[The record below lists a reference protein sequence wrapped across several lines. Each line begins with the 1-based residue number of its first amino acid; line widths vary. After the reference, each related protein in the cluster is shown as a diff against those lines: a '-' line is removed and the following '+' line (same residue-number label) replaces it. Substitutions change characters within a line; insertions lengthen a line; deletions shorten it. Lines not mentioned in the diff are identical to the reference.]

1 MGQRGPKALPANVHV
16 LRGNPSKLPSG
27 QLMDSL
33 QPEIEIPGCPTHLLP
48 DAKKEWKRITP
59 ELKRYGLVSMLDR
72 AALQAYCQSYAE
84 MVFAEKRLNA
94 EIRRESKK
102 REETEGAGQEY
113 TGGDGFMVTTTN
125 GNLVYSHWWVI
136 ANKARVQVDRFLAN
150 FGMSP
155 SARGR
160 VTTSNHL
167 QRSLFDDPESEEG
180 DKGFGG
186 I

>member
-1 MGQRGPKALPANVHV
+1 MGTRGPKPLPSNVHW
-16 LRGNPSKLPSG
+16 LGGNPSKKTAA

-33 QPEIEIPGCPTHLLP
+33 QPEIEIPGCPPHLLP
-48 DAKKEWKRITP
+48 DAKKEWKRIAP
-59 ELKRYGLVSMLDR
+59 ELKRYGLISKLDR

-84 MVFAEKRLNA
+84 MIFAEKRLNT
-94 EIRRESKK
+94 EIK
-102 REETEGAGQEY
+102 REARKREDDEASGREY
-113 TGGDGFMVTTTN
+113 TGGDGFMVKTIN

-155 SARGR
+155 SSRGR
-160 VTTSNHL
+160 VNPSNHL
-167 QRSLFDDPESEEG
+167 QRSLFGDEGEREG
-180 DKGFGG
+180 DQGFDG

>member
-1 MGQRGPKALPANVHV
+1 MGARGPKSLPANVHV
-16 LRGNPSKLPSG
+16 LRGNPSKLPSA

-33 QPEIEIPGCPTHLLP
+33 QPEIEIPGCPSHLLP
-48 DAKKEWKRITP
+48 EAKKEWRRISP
-59 ELKRYGLVSMLDR
+59 ELKRYGLISKLDR
-72 AALQAYCQSYAE
+72 AALQSYCQSYAE
-84 MVFAEKRLNA
+84 MVFAEKRLKA
-94 EIRRESKK
+94 EIERESKK
-102 REETEGAGQEY
+102 RSEDEAAGREY
-113 TGGDGFMVTTTN
+113 DGGDGFMVKTVN

-160 VTTSNHL
+160 VTPSNHL
-167 QRSLFDDPESEEG
+167 QRSLFGDEGEGESE
-180 DKGFGG
+180 KGFGS

>member
-1 MGQRGPKALPANVHV
+1 MGARGPKPLPSNVHM
-16 LRGNPSKLPSG
+16 LRNNPSKKPAG

-48 DAKKEWKRITP
+48 DAKKEWKRIAP
-59 ELKRYGLVSMLDR
+59 ELERYGLISKLDR

-94 EIRRESKK
+94 EIK
-102 REETEGAGQEY
+102 REAQKRETVEAAGAEY
-113 TGGDGFMVTTTN
+113 DGGDGFMVKTVN

-136 ANKARVQVDRFLAN
+136 ANKARQQVDRFLAN

-155 SARGR
+155 SSRGR
-160 VTTSNHL
+160 VNPSNHL
-167 QRSLFDDPESEEG
+167 QRSLFDDEEG
-180 DKGFGG
+180 GESAGGFGA